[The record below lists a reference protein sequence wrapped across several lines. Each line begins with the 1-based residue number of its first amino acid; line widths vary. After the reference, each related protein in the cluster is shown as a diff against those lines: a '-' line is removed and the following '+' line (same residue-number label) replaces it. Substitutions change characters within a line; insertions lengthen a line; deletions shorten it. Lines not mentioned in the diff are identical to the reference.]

1 MPDLFSSLQIKNVR
15 LRNRI
20 VLPPMANGMSGD
32 DGAVTDAHIKHYVR
46 RARAGAGM
54 VIIEYA
60 YVRRDGRSDR
70 RQLGIHDDALVP
82 GLTRLAGAV
91 KACDS
96 VVGIQI
102 THGGGRASFKTMGAQ
117 PLAPSDG
124 VLPAQGTDAARAL
137 TVADLDDLQECY
149 VAAAR
154 RAVEA
159 GFDFVEVH
167 GAHGYLLSEFLSPLA
182 NRREDAYGGSLEN
195 RLRFPLRVVNA
206 VRQVVP
212 DDRLLLYRLGGGDFL
227 PGGLSEE
234 EGRHAA
240 QALVAAGVDLL
251 DISGGLCG
259 AEPPGWDGKSQG
271 YFVPLAAAI
280 RAKVNVPVIA
290 VGGITDPA
298 YADQVI
304 RSGQVDLVAIGR
316 AMLKNAEW
324 ARDARSVLRG
334 DHGDPS

>member
-1 MPDLFSSLQIKNVR
+1 MPDLFSPLQIKSLR

-20 VLPPMANGMSGD
+20 VLPPMANSMSGD
-32 DGAVTDAHIKHYVR
+32 DGAVTDAHVKHYVR
-46 RARAGAGM
+46 RAAAGAGM
-54 VIIEYA
+54 VITEYA

-82 GLTRLAGAV
+82 GLARLAGAV
-91 KACDS
+91 KACGS

-102 THGGGRASFKTMGAQ
+102 THGGGRASIETMGTQ

-124 VLPAQGTDAARAL
+124 VLPAQGSDAARAL
-137 TVADLDDLQECY
+137 TVSDLDALLDCY
-149 VAAAR
+149 LAGAR
-154 RAVEA
+154 RAIEA

-182 NRREDAYGGSLEN
+182 NRRNDAYGGSLEN
-195 RLRFPLRVVNA
+195 RLRFPLRVVEA
-206 VRQVVP
+206 VRQSVP
-212 DDRLLLYRLGGGDFL
+212 GDRLLLYRLGAGDFL

-234 EGRHAA
+234 DGRQAA
-240 QALVAAGVDLL
+240 RTLVAAGVDLL

-271 YFVPLAAAI
+271 YFLPLAAGIKA
-280 RAKVNVPVIA
+280 AVNVPVIVA
-290 VGGITDPA
+290 GGVTDPA

-304 RSGQVDLVAIGR
+304 RSGQVDLVAVGR
-316 AMLKNAEW
+316 AMLKNPEW
-324 ARDARSVLRG
+324 AREARALLRG
-334 DHGDPS
+334 GDGDPS